1 MARTYSDDLR
11 RKLVEAYA
19 AGKGTQGELA
29 ERFGVSL
36 GWVEKVFR
44 QRRATGQIERVE
56 QRHGPLSRVTPAVER
71 CLREQ
76 LREVSDRTLS
86 DLQQGLWERER
97 VRLSVV
103 QLWRVLKRMKLR
115 LKKSHSTPPN
125 RTAKKAASAAG
136 RGGNR

>member
-11 RKLVEAYA
+11 RKLAEAYA
-19 AGKGTQGELA
+19 AGKGTQSELA

-44 QRRATGQIERVE
+44 QRRRTGRIERVE

-71 CLREQ
+71 CLRDQ
-76 LREVSDRTLS
+76 LREVSDRTLA

-115 LKKSHSTPPN
+115 LKKSHFTPPN
-125 RTAKKAASAAG
+125 KTAKKAASAAR